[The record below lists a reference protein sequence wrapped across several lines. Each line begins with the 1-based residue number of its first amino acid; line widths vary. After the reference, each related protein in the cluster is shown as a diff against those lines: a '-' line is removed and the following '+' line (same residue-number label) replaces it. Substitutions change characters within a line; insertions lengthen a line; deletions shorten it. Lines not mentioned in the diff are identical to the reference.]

1 MFLLNNSETL
11 AVMSIKLKYL
21 NEKRFVFRVFRRPAD
36 VSCQEENIKHEKGPL
51 QSKLFFSRNDKHNFS
66 LVKIFVFI
74 FLYQTHGFYLLVST
88 FIEKYVR
95 ARFNSL

>member
-1 MFLLNNSETL
+1 MKN
-11 AVMSIKLKYL
+11 V
-21 NEKRFVFRVFRRPAD
+21 
-36 VSCQEENIKHEKGPL
+36 
-51 QSKLFFSRNDKHNFS
+51 LFFEFSAGRPMYHVKKKISNTKKVHFSLSFFFFS